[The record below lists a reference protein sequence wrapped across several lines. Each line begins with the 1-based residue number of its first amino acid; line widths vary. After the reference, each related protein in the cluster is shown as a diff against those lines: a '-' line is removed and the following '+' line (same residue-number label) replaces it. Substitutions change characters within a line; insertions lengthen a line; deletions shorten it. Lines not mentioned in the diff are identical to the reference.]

1 MLGLSVEKIIL
12 IGVIAAVVI
21 GPERLPRYASML
33 ATFVRNFRDFTT
45 ATKAKAES
53 ELGVPLDTDAWNRN
67 VRRYDPR
74 TIVKDAL
81 AGQDATAEPAA
92 PADTPVAAPVSTP
105 VSAPDTAVAART
117 PVVEP
122 AVEPVVAPEP
132 VMRERWVIVGGSSGH
147 PVRRRVLEPV
157 PVDEAA
163 EATEAA
169 GAPSAAPDAADSGDS
184 GTAATRPPAASPLPL
199 PGP

>member
-33 ATFVRNFRDFTT
+33 AAFLRSFRDFT
-45 ATKAKAES
+45 AAAKARTES

-117 PVVEP
+117 P

-157 PVDEAA
+157 PVDEVD

-169 GAPSAAPDAADSGDS
+169 GAPSAAPDAADSGGS
-184 GTAATRPPAASPLPL
+184 RAAATRPPAASPLPL
-199 PGP
+199 PGL